1 MVGEDKL
8 VFEGVSA
15 QHLAR
20 KVFAKLFSKSDN
32 LAPEGASAFLLYNRL
47 RFHFSFAP
55 FLEKHRTSP
64 FSKIRLRSAL

>member
-8 VFEGVSA
+8 GFEGVSA

-32 LAPEGASAFLLYNRL
+32 LAPAGASAFLL
-47 RFHFSFAP
+47 
-55 FLEKHRTSP
+55 
-64 FSKIRLRSAL
+64 